1 VRERSEA
8 MSDKDKSGSQESYR
22 ERKLGN
28 YAHLGDINLKVT
40 VEFGRREMAVEDA
53 RRLKV
58 DDVIE
63 LDKLAGEAF
72 EIKANDHVFAEG
84 EIVVV
89 TDLMACRVTRLVD

>member
-1 VRERSEA
+1 
-8 MSDKDKSGSQESYR
+8 MSDKNKSGSQESYR

-28 YAHLGDINLKVT
+28 YAHLGDIGLKVT

-72 EIKANDHVFAEG
+72 EIRMNGRYFAVG
-84 EIVVV
+84 EVVVV
-89 TDLMACRVTRLVD
+89 TDLMAVRITEMAGVPQEGAA